1 MYEIIIHRDD
11 RERRTRRV
19 AYCLPNYI
27 PNRYAD
33 LDSKRSKKV
42 PFLSFWSF
50 KTLFWVESL
59 NEVPIGTYALRGFSL
74 DIYFDVWSIFQWFHG
89 VSCVMPEIMGI
100 EHQAAELPTHIS
112 SPIRIHLLVPLSSI
126 YYLHRTWI
134 RYRLARL
141 LFKLTTLDFT
151 GPH

>member
-1 MYEIIIHRDD
+1 MIESVGRGGLPIAYQIIYPTIMQTWIPKDQKKDLHTKVFDFLKFQDLGRKF
-11 RERRTRRV
+11 EWS
-19 AYCLPNYI
+19 PNWYLCALRI
-27 PNRYAD
+27 F
-33 LDSKRSKKV
+33 S
-42 PFLSFWSF
+42 WH
-50 KTLFWVESL
+50 LFWCLINFPMISQCIISSL
-59 NEVPIGTYALRGFSL
+59 LVR
-74 DIYFDVWSIFQWFHG
+74 
-89 VSCVMPEIMGI
+89 PEIMGI

-112 SPIRIHLLVPLSSI
+112 SPIRIHVLVPLSSI

>member
-1 MYEIIIHRDD
+1 
-11 RERRTRRV
+11 
-19 AYCLPNYI
+19 
-27 PNRYAD
+27 
-33 LDSKRSKKV
+33 
-42 PFLSFWSF
+42 
-50 KTLFWVESL
+50 
-59 NEVPIGTYALRGFSL
+59 
-74 DIYFDVWSIFQWFHG
+74 
-89 VSCVMPEIMGI
+89 MPEIMGI

-112 SPIRIHLLVPLSSI
+112 SPIRIHVLVPLSSI

>member
-19 AYCLPNYI
+19 AYCLPNCI
-27 PNRYAD
+27 PNHYAD

-42 PFLSFWSF
+42 FDFLKFQDLGRKFEWSPNWYLCALWIF
-50 KTLFWVESL
+50 SWHLFWCLINFPMISQCIISSL
-59 NEVPIGTYALRGFSL
+59 LVR
-74 DIYFDVWSIFQWFHG
+74 
-89 VSCVMPEIMGI
+89 PEIMGI

-112 SPIRIHLLVPLSSI
+112 SPIRIHVLVPLSSI